1 MKKYKIEFTEQQ
13 LITVARG
20 LEFYSRFCAGQWE
33 IPDAMEWKEY
43 ENHGSNSEFWNIRN
57 QSQDLMRIAKSIL
70 LPEFGLHG
78 SYGIGNDKVCDDAT
92 IAYDI
97 YRPIWE
103 TLYKG
108 SDTWNVYSSPGLTY
122 SSEGRITVKEIKP

>member
-43 ENHGSNSEFWNIRN
+43 ENHGSKSEFWNLRN
-57 QSQDLMRIAKSIL
+57 QVQDMMNTAKSML
-70 LPEFGLHG
+70 LPEFGMHG
-78 SYGIGNDKVCDDAT
+78 SYGMGHDKLCEDAK

-97 YRPIWE
+97 YRPIWKE
-103 TLYKG
+103 FSKYSG
-108 SDTWNVYSSPGLTY
+108 ISNVYSSPGLTY
-122 SSEGRITVKEIKP
+122 SQEGRITVKEIK